1 MRMGFRHD
9 TKAQAYPHP
18 PFTPNGTMNTV
29 HLLDYVAGNVRS
41 LANAI
46 ERLGY
51 TIQWIKDPKDIEFAD
66 VRVTAC
72 TFDRS

>member
-1 MRMGFRHD
+1 MVNAKLAKSLEPKALR
-9 TKAQAYPHP
+9 TKVGNK
-18 PFTPNGTMNTV
+18 TIMSTV

-51 TIQWIKDPKDIEFAD
+51 NIKWVKQPEEIESAEVSR
-66 VRVTAC
+66 VRIHGV
-72 TFDRS
+72 R